1 MIEAFDNS
9 DLKQTVQ
16 STAKPGALGAE
27 RILVADDERL
37 NRAILSRLLLARG
50 YEVVEASSG
59 EESLQI
65 LEKESIDLLLL
76 DITMPGIDGFEVL
89 RQIRLTKTE
98 VELPVLMVTADT
110 EREQIVR
117 AFNSGANDYITKP
130 IDAELAIARIDI
142 QLRLQRAQAA
152 LKASEERFALSA
164 RGTNDGLWDWQINDN
179 TIYFSPRWKEMVGLE
194 ETEDISSV
202 SDWFKLVHL
211 EDNKRVLLELQA
223 HLKGDTTHFETQMRV
238 RHTDGDFR
246 WMLCRGAAIRDEN
259 GTATRIAGSLTDI
272 TEGKV
277 ADALTGLPNR
287 ILFHDRLANVVA
299 SSGNKADFAVLFLD
313 LDDFKLVN
321 DSLGHDVGDQL
332 LVAVARRLEGCVQS
346 SDAFVARMG
355 GDEFT
360 ILLNDVDYNKVEQ
373 ISQTIIDSF
382 KSPFAI
388 GNGREVFTSVSL
400 GISRLQPNC
409 DIGNVDDLLR
419 EADTAMYHAKAQG
432 RSKFC
437 AYEPAMK
444 RKMNARL
451 DIENDLRG
459 ASERGEIFL
468 NYQPIVDI
476 ETGRLLSF
484 EALARWKHPQRGV
497 VSPADFIPIA
507 EETGMIIP
515 IGKAILE
522 LACQQTV
529 AWRSEFPALADA
541 RVSVNVSSKQF
552 ADSGLID
559 DIARVLDQTQLPP
572 SALTVEVTESTMMEN
587 AAETAQ
593 RLEQLRAQGIRI
605 SIDDFGTGYSS
616 LASLHQL
623 PLDVLKIDQSF
634 VNNMLRTTSNL
645 AIVRAI
651 LSLAGSVNLDV
662 VAEGIE
668 TEKQRRELMAMGCP
682 FGQGYLFS
690 QPLDADQIREVLLAT
705 TSEQPISFANALQV
719 ENQRSVC

>member
-400 GISRLQPNC
+400 GISRPQPNC